1 MHTQKDTQTD
11 SNANMDTDITVI
23 GGSTK
28 LGSGV
33 KLTYTHERVESDGA
47 DAKDANFTGVGLLL
61 KF

>member
-1 MHTQKDTQTD
+1 
-11 SNANMDTDITVI
+11 
-23 GGSTK
+23 

>member
-1 MHTQKDTQTD
+1 
-11 SNANMDTDITVI
+11 MDTDITII

-33 KLTYTHERVESDGA
+33 KLTYTHEMVDSDGEGA
-47 DAKDANFTGVGLLL
+47 SDANFTGVGLLL